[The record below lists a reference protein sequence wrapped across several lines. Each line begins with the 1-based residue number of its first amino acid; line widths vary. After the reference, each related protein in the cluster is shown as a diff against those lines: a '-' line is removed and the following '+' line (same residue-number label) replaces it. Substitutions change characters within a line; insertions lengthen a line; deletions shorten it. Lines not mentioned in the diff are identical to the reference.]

1 MIFSGIIFMEYLL
14 SKNIWM
20 KVSEACDLTVT
31 FQGQVNL
38 LIDNKNSSARIL
50 LWKLEWISVMSFIP
64 FVLDMNISIL
74 KIVELMRILRTDIKL
89 IDDCTISKFAFSI
102 PDYFIRWKLKAEIE
116 IGAHTFECQL
126 NCLEFKFFVKIQ

>member
-1 MIFSGIIFMEYLL
+1 
-14 SKNIWM
+14 M

-102 PDYFIRWKLKAEIE
+102 PDYFIR
-116 IGAHTFECQL
+116 
-126 NCLEFKFFVKIQ
+126 